1 MTPRTRKKRFH
12 LSLVVA
18 QAHKMLFTLLGV
30 LVIGLFILQL
40 SLMNTLAVRGF
51 ALSQNIEKH
60 KQLLQKTEQIDV
72 QLARLQTQEFV
83 SKVKTTQ
90 YMVNKGFQR
99 FVYIPTSLT
108 ASLPPRP
115 LQNKP

>member
-12 LSLVVA
+12 LSLVVN
-18 QAHKMLFTLLGV
+18 QTQQMLFILLGG

-40 SLMNTLAVRGF
+40 SLMNTLAVSGF
-51 ALSQNIEKH
+51 SLSQSIEKH
-60 KQLLQKTEQIDV
+60 RSLLQETEQIDV

-90 YMVNKGFQR
+90 YMVNKGYQR
-99 FVYIPTSLT
+99 FVYIPNSLT
-108 ASLPPRP
+108 AGISPEVAK
-115 LQNKP
+115 NKQ